1 MVDKE
6 MRKEKYHFKQVKV
19 FRQIK
24 DKSGVRYHD
33 IYVSS
38 KNSIVDIL
46 ARLDYYISYFWK
58 FRLRVSW
65 NAIKC

>member
-6 MRKEKYHFKQVKV
+6 MRKEKYHFKHVKV
-19 FRQIK
+19 FKIK

-46 ARLDYYISYFWK
+46 ARLDYK
-58 FRLRVSW
+58 
-65 NAIKC
+65 